1 MKVEKLDKNPLLR
14 ALIYGD
20 SGSGKTYM
28 MGTAMNHE
36 DTSPL
41 LVLNARGQPITLRH
55 FDPKPCVLT
64 VETMEDFNNVYS
76 WFRNGQPTEAGSTN
90 RSLVE
95 QPEIKYCI
103 RYLDRL
109 GAEKFQTLGI
119 DSITH
124 VQRISRDL
132 IAGEED
138 DRQIGD
144 IPSTTDIRQWGQ
156 ILGQLTRVADEFYKL
171 PVHVVITALTR
182 HSDVP
187 TLGITMYY
195 PFLWGQSSLEVPS
208 HAEIVGRLMPIA
220 SLQVRKAAALKA
232 AYEELWEEG
241 NEPFNV
247 ILTKGG
253 RNFVAKWQ
261 GPLDPPGVI
270 VSPTIGK
277 LVEVINSS
285 V

>member
-1 MKVEKLDKNPLLR
+1 MKAVKLDKNPLLR

-20 SGSGKTYM
+20 SGSGKTYL
-28 MGTAMNHE
+28 MGTAMECRH
-36 DTSPL
+36 TSPL

-64 VETMEDFNNVYS
+64 VERMDDFNNIYT
-76 WFRNGQPTEAGSTN
+76 WFRNGQPRGGRTDMF
-90 RSLVE
+90 
-95 QPEIKYCI
+95 PEIKYCI
-103 RYLDRL
+103 QYLQEM
-109 GAEKFQTLGI
+109 GAEKFKTLGI

-132 IAGEED
+132 IAGDEGDKE
-138 DRQIGD
+138 IGD

-182 HSDVP
+182 HSDMP

-208 HAEIVGRLMPIA
+208 HAELVGRLMPIA
-220 SLQVRKAAALKA
+220 SLQVRKAAALKS
-232 AYEELWEEG
+232 AYEEMWDEG
-241 NEPFNV
+241 SEPFNV
-247 ILTKGG
+247 LLTKGG

-270 VSPTIGK
+270 VSPTIGDI
-277 LVEVINSS
+277 VEVISSS